1 MPNKKPKIFII
12 AGEVSGDALGGRIMR
27 QMQGVASFVGIG
39 GAEMS
44 ACGLKSIFP
53 MADLSVMGVIE
64 VLGHARTL
72 SRRIRQTVD
81 TIIREK
87 PDLILTID
95 SPGFARSVISKLRK
109 CRDGRMLIA
118 NGLRFHHVVAPQVW
132 AWRPGRAKKYAKVF
146 DKLYSFFDF
155 EVPYFTKYGLD
166 TMAVGHPIAEKI
178 METAPK
184 KTTNISDKII
194 TIVPGSRMSEVKRLL
209 PIFKSVMEKITSGG
223 GKGYKFAIP
232 VVETTSEYIKNEI
245 KNWTV
250 QPELVD
256 AASRYDLYRRT
267 YVAIVASGTVSAEL
281 AMLHVPAIVAYKMN
295 AITTW
300 LVRRVIRVN
309 WVSLV
314 NILLNRGVYPEC
326 LGPMAT
332 ANNIIKELNSV
343 VLPTNR
349 AQMIKDLQMADN
361 MWVRPEG
368 APSKIIAKD
377 ILDSVRG

>member
-1 MPNKKPKIFII
+1 M
-12 AGEVSGDALGGRIMR
+12 
-27 QMQGVASFVGIG
+27 
-39 GAEMS
+39 
-44 ACGLKSIFP
+44 
-53 MADLSVMGVIE
+53 
-64 VLGHARTL
+64 
-72 SRRIRQTVD
+72 
-81 TIIREK
+81 
-87 PDLILTID
+87 
-95 SPGFARSVISKLRK
+95 
-109 CRDGRMLIA
+109 
-118 NGLRFHHVVAPQVW
+118 
-132 AWRPGRAKKYAKVF
+132 
-146 DKLYSFFDF
+146 
-155 EVPYFTKYGLD
+155 
-166 TMAVGHPIAEKI
+166 
-178 METAPK
+178 
-184 KTTNISDKII
+184 
-194 TIVPGSRMSEVKRLL
+194 
-209 PIFKSVMEKITSGG
+209 
-223 GKGYKFAIP
+223 
-232 VVETTSEYIKNEI
+232 VETTSEYIKNKI

-332 ANNIIKELNSV
+332 VNNIIKELNSV
-343 VLPTNR
+343 VLPANR

-377 ILDSVRG
+377 ILNSVGD